1 MSKQAKIWLII
12 AVFLVLIG
20 CIIFGGAMKMLKWDF
35 TKLST
40 AKYETNEYEIDEDY
54 INLSILTD
62 TADIKFMPSENLK
75 SSVVC
80 YEQKNVKHSV
90 AVKNGTLEIKVVDTR
105 KWYEHIGIFFTSPKI
120 TVYIPQGK
128 YGTLSLNSSTG
139 DIEIPKDFKFE
150 SIDILNST
158 GAVTNYASVLESI
171 KIRTSTGSICV
182 KSISARAL
190 DLSVSTGKVTV
201 SDVICEADVKINV
214 STGKANI
221 INTKCKSV
229 ISSGSTGDIYLS
241 NVIAK
246 EKFFIE
252 RNTGDVKLDGC
263 DADEIFLETDTGDI
277 TGSLLT
283 DKVFIAQSDT
293 GSVNVPKTVNGGR
306 CEITTD
312 TGDIEITID

>member
-1 MSKQAKIWLII
+1 M
-12 AVFLVLIG
+12 
-20 CIIFGGAMKMLKWDF
+20 
-35 TKLST
+35 
-40 AKYETNEYEIDEDY
+40 
-54 INLSILTD
+54 
-62 TADIKFMPSENLK
+62 
-75 SSVVC
+75 
-80 YEQKNVKHSV
+80 
-90 AVKNGTLEIKVVDTR
+90 
-105 KWYEHIGIFFTSPKI
+105 
-120 TVYIPQGK
+120 
-128 YGTLSLNSSTG
+128 
-139 DIEIPKDFKFE
+139 
-150 SIDILNST
+150 NST

-182 KSISARAL
+182 KSISASAL

-201 SDVICEADVKINV
+201 FDVICEADVKINV

-221 INTKCKSV
+221 INTRCKSV

-252 RNTGDVKLDGC
+252 RDTGAVKLDGC